1 MQSHSITR
9 DIVISTE
16 EKSSQEINTECIVC
30 RATNGDCFASSLS
43 LVSSFLGMT
52 ILWLNLV
59 EMKY

>member
-30 RATNGDCFASSLS
+30 RATNGDLLRLFAIAR
-43 LVSSFLGMT
+43 VSFLGMT

-59 EMKY
+59 EMMY